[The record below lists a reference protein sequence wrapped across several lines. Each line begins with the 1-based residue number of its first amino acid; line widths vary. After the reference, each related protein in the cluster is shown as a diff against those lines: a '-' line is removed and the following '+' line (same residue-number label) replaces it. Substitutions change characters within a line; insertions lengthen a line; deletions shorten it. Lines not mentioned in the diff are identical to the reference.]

1 MHLYV
6 EWSVADALVYG
17 HRCPPKRI
25 RFDVCTFRFK
35 CCHVSVSERV
45 FHDSTDG
52 TVTMQ
57 DRIRAVLAGQ
67 GRMPSDPHVIAVD
80 ADLYELGLTSHASVN
95 VMLALEDEFDIEFP
109 DDALNKTTFATIAS
123 IERAV
128 GELIAIA
135 A

>member
-1 MHLYV
+1 
-6 EWSVADALVYG
+6 
-17 HRCPPKRI
+17 
-25 RFDVCTFRFK
+25 
-35 CCHVSVSERV
+35 
-45 FHDSTDG
+45 
-52 TVTMQ
+52 MQ
-57 DRIRAVLAGQ
+57 DRIRAVLVSQ
-67 GRMPSDPHVIAVD
+67 GRMPSDPQTIAAD

-128 GELIAIA
+128 GELIAVA